1 MLALSRYNYF
11 APWHDGYYL
20 AYNAS
25 SGAVALLTEEN
36 YHALQGL
43 LAKVRDQRTDQ
54 LSVEE
59 QKLLEQLKYG
69 KFVQPTEP
77 PEIDILKFESHRAKY
92 DTTSLGLVIAPTLA
106 CNMACVYCYENSRVG
121 RMNSDTMAAVVT
133 FVEKHVKNLNDLSV
147 TWYGGE
153 PLLAMDIIEEL
164 TGRILN
170 VTEKNNIKYSAMI
183 VTNGY
188 LLDQAMVD
196 RLRPLKISSA
206 QVTLD
211 GPAAIHNRKRPLVN
225 GRPSFDTIIK
235 NLVYATTRM
244 RIGLRVNVD
253 KEFTRATVSQLL
265 DELEAAGVRDR
276 VSVNFALIE
285 PVSSVCANIS
295 ENCYDTAGFSS
306 VETEYYTLL
315 AERGFRIEK
324 LPSPSMTACMAQ
336 LVSGFVVDPDGDLYR
351 CWNYVGDKSHVCGN
365 VARDI
370 DYKNA
375 EFLRL
380 FTVDP
385 YADAKCRDCNI
396 LPLCQGGCPSRRID
410 REVTADQ
417 QCESWRYNLEPML
430 DLIARSRWQQMQNA
444 NQEAKKTV

>member
-11 APWHDGYYL
+11 TPWHDGYYL

-25 SGAVALLTEEN
+25 SGAVALLTEEK

-43 LAKVRDQRTDQ
+43 LLKVRDQSTDQ
-54 LSVEE
+54 LNTEE

-69 KFVQPTEP
+69 KFVHPTPP
-77 PEIDILKFESHRAKY
+77 PEIDILKFESQRAKY
-92 DTTSLGLVIAPTLA
+92 DASSLGLVIAPTMA
-106 CNMACVYCYENSRVG
+106 CNMACVYCFENTRVG
-121 RMNSDTMAAVVT
+121 RMNANTVAAVVD
-133 FVEKHVKNLNDLSV
+133 FIEKQAKDLKDLSL

-164 TGRILN
+164 TGRILS
-170 VTEKNNIKYSAMI
+170 VTGKNNIKYSAMI
-183 VTNGY
+183 ITNGY
-188 LLDQAMVD
+188 LLDQPTVD
-196 RLRPLKISSA
+196 RLRQLDVTGA

-211 GPAAIHNRKRPLVN
+211 GPAQIHNIKRPLVN
-225 GRPSFDTIIK
+225 GRPSFDTIVK
-235 NLVYATTRM
+235 NLVYATTRL

-253 KEFTRATVSQLL
+253 KEFTRDTVGRLL

-276 VSVNFALIE
+276 LSVNFALIE
-285 PVSSVCANIS
+285 PATSVCANIS

-315 AERGFRIEK
+315 SERGFRVEK
-324 LPSPSMTACMAQ
+324 LPSPSPAACMAQ
-336 LVSGFVVDPDGDLYR
+336 LINAFVVDPDGDLYR

-365 VARDI
+365 IARDI

-375 EFLRL
+375 EFLHL
-380 FTVDP
+380 FTFDP
-385 YADAKCRDCNI
+385 YANAKCRDCNI
-396 LPLCQGGCPSRRID
+396 LPLCQGGCPSRRVD
-410 REVTADQ
+410 RDTTAEQ

-430 DLIARSRWQQMQNA
+430 DLIARSRWQQLQNA
-444 NQEAKKTV
+444 KQEAKKSV